1 MTIQVGEKVPSV
13 NFKTMTD
20 DGPKEMAAT
29 KFLLVKRW
37 CFSLYRELL
46 HRVVP

>member
-20 DGPKEMAAT
+20 DGPERNKQQRS
-29 KFLLVKRW
+29 FCW
-37 CFSLYRELL
+37 
-46 HRVVP
+46 